1 MQKWLTLLL
10 IFCFL
15 SCSERVSVSDLN
27 YINGYWEIQEV
38 KFPNGK
44 TKEYDIN
51 MTIDYFEYDKMQGF
65 RKKMQPKFDGTFTTS
80 SDAESFQINKK
91 DGSFWMLYKNDL
103 SNWEEQIIMINK
115 TRMVVKNKE
124 GLSYNYR
131 RFQTISITE

>member
-10 IFCFL
+10 FFCFL
-15 SCSERVSVSDLN
+15 SCSERISVSDLN

-44 TKEYDIN
+44 TKEYDVN
-51 MTIDYFEYDKMQGF
+51 MTIDYFEYDKMQGY
-65 RKKMQPKFDGTFTTS
+65 RKKMQPKLDGTFSTS
-80 SDAESFQINKK
+80 SDAESFKINEK

-115 TRMVVKNKE
+115 SRMVVKNKE
-124 GLSYNYR
+124 GLSYHYR
-131 RFQTISITE
+131 RFQTISIK

>member
-15 SCSERVSVSDLN
+15 SCSEGISVSDLN

-44 TKEYDIN
+44 TKKYDIN

-80 SDAESFQINKK
+80 SDAESFQINEK

-131 RFQTISITE
+131 RFQTISIKE

>member
-44 TKEYDIN
+44 TKKYDIN

-80 SDAESFQINKK
+80 SDAESFQINEK

-131 RFQTISITE
+131 RFQTISIK